1 MKKLRYGVAMTLFAL
16 FAASCTGGK
25 KADTSAQAPTDTT
38 QVPDMHTAETSLD
51 YFGEYKGTTPAAD
64 CPGIKQTL
72 ILNKD
77 HTFTLNMIYIDREGA
92 DFTESGTF
100 EIEGNIITT
109 KSAKGQPSYYKVEE
123 GRILMLM
130 ADKQPITGAL
140 AEHYVLKQEKVY

>member
-1 MKKLRYGVAMTLFAL
+1 MTLFTL
-16 FAASCTGGK
+16 FVASCTGSK
-25 KADTSAQAPTDTT
+25 KADVSVEAHPDTT
-38 QVPDMHTAETSLD
+38 QKADMHTAETSLD

-100 EIEGNIITT
+100 EIEGNIVTT
-109 KSAKGQPSYYKVEE
+109 KTAKGQPSYYKVEE
-123 GRILMLM
+123 GRILLLM

-140 AEHYVLKQEKVY
+140 AEQYVLKQEKVY